1 MYLGLC
7 SWKKIG
13 NIGPIVPGNE
23 RSVIHRFL
31 QAHKDGFAFSLKDLG
46 SLKDHEIWIEFAN
59 DTPIFWQPYK
69 YNDKERS
76 LTQARTQEL
85 LEARLV
91 ELLVGKYALI
101 NMILAK
107 NYVFDN

>member
-46 SLKDHEIWIEFAN
+46 SLKDHEI
-59 DTPIFWQPYK
+59 
-69 YNDKERS
+69 
-76 LTQARTQEL
+76 
-85 LEARLV
+85 
-91 ELLVGKYALI
+91 
-101 NMILAK
+101 
-107 NYVFDN
+107 